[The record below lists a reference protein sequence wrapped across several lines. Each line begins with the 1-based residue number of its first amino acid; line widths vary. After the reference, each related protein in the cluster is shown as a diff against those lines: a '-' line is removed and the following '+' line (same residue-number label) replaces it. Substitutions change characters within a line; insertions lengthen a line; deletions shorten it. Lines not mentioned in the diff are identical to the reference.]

1 MDPFFRHPVARMSF
15 SKRHLPVL
23 SIAIILLTVI
33 TWFISRPTIPPVSQK
48 PEPASALSLLV
59 ATPDWSSL
67 ELYQNSITR
76 EDFER
81 LLASTFST
89 GEAWKK
95 FITISET
102 EALIQTGDPTPR
114 DVFHLHFS
122 ATSLSSVAPRSW
134 KTAVELPLTTRASPL
149 AGLRIAIDP
158 GHIGG
163 AWAKMEE
170 RWLVVGSGTPVCE
183 GDMTLRV
190 AQILKPQLE
199 ELGATVFLV
208 RDKSEPV
215 TSIRPDALLSLAGN
229 PASTESPQKLAERL
243 FYRTAEIHARA
254 KLVNETL
261 KPDLV
266 LCLHFNAEAWGNP
279 TQPTLI
285 DRTHL
290 HLILNGAYTDEE
302 LFLPDQRLA
311 MLKKLLSRTHEEEIL
326 VGSQLAAT
334 FSEITGLPPYQY
346 PADTKNALPVP
357 NQPYLWTR
365 NLLANRLY
373 DCPVIYLEPYVMN
386 STIDYPRLQA
396 GDYAGLREINGKP
409 QTSIFR
415 EYANALAQGLVAHY
429 LKHRTF

>member
-67 ELYQNSITR
+67 EPYQNSITR

-95 FITISET
+95 FIIISET
-102 EALIQTGDPTPR
+102 EALIQTGDPAPR
-114 DVFHLHFS
+114 DVFKLHFS
-122 ATSLSSVAPRSW
+122 STALSLVAPRSW
-134 KTAVELPLTTRASPL
+134 KTAGELPLTPQARPL

-183 GDMTLRV
+183 GDMTLQV
-190 AQILKPQLE
+190 AQLLKPHLE
-199 ELGATVFLV
+199 ALGASVSLV
-208 RDKSEPV
+208 RSNNEPV
-215 TSIRPDALLSLAGN
+215 TQLRPSG
-229 PASTESPQKLAERL
+229 PGKEAERQ

-396 GDYAGLREINGKP
+396 GDYDGLREINGKP

-429 LKHRTF
+429 SKKRSF

>member
-1 MDPFFRHPVARMSF
+1 M
-15 SKRHLPVL
+15 
-23 SIAIILLTVI
+23 
-33 TWFISRPTIPPVSQK
+33 
-48 PEPASALSLLV
+48 PASAKPLGLLFALIALAV
-59 ATPDWSSL
+59 GIFFLGQPRPKPLPPEWKSL
-67 ELYQNSITR
+67 EIYQRTITR
-76 EDFER
+76 NEFET
-81 LLASTFST
+81 LLNTVFTT
-89 GEAWKK
+89 GSAWHDA
-95 FITISET
+95 ITLSEMKAT
-102 EALIQTGDPTPR
+102 IRVGRSPADGL
-114 DVFHLHFS
+114 FHLHFS
-122 ATSLSSVAPRSW
+122 SPDTPATPSPRPWRS
-134 KTAVELPLTTRASPL
+134 TRELPPPSREKPL
-149 AGLRIAIDP
+149 NGLKIAIDP

-170 RWLVVGSGTPVCE
+170 RWLRFGGGSPVME
-183 GDMTLRV
+183 GDMTLQV
-190 AQILKPQLE
+190 AQLLKPLLE
-199 ELGATVFLV
+199 KHGASVSLV
-208 RDKSEPV
+208 RSSNEPV
-215 TSIRPDALLSLAGN
+215 TQLRPSG
-229 PASTESPQKLAERL
+229 PGKEAERQ

-254 KLVNETL
+254 RLVNETL

-266 LCLHFNAEAWGNP
+266 LCLHFNAEAWGDP

-326 VGSQLAAT
+326 VGSQLATT

-396 GDYAGLREINGKP
+396 GDYDGIREINGKP
-409 QTSIFR
+409 QISIFR
-415 EYANALAQGLVAHY
+415 EYANAIAQGLIVQN
-429 LKHRTF
+429 LKQPTF